1 MKNLLRDMIFSSL
14 TNLFKNEPDLFTNT
28 FETKYTE
35 WNLSHHLSTELRKYI
50 FWLDC
55 DLDVTKRDYRMRPDI
70 IFHKRNTNTLNFLV
84 VELKKDRND
93 KHEDII
99 KIRENWMDKPL
110 KYRFGLY
117 INIWN
122 IHEFEAI
129 LFTTYNEV
137 LEINEKWCN
146 YLDLPKINKNIMNR
160 CASIINEIKQSERNY
175 AGSALIDELDR
186 EIFNAFIRYKKLA
199 TGHHLE

>member
-28 FETKYTE
+28 FETNYTE

-175 AGSALIDELDR
+175 GGSAPIDELDR